1 MLFLCL
7 HACSEHYKLNLFVK
21 VRIHF
26 ITVTE
31 RSRGEMHTSPLLSC
45 DVCVHQSQLLADAR
59 GILSATL
66 VKVWQKKTCCVLK
79 QKNNLVK

>member
-1 MLFLCL
+1 ML
-7 HACSEHYKLNLFVK
+7 AVSITGSLFVK

-45 DVCVHQSQLLADAR
+45 DVCVHQSQVHADAR
-59 GILSATL
+59 GILSTTL
-66 VKVWQKKTCCVLK
+66 VKVWQKKTCCVLRTK
-79 QKNNLVK
+79 EQFGQIKLICAT